1 MEEIIITIEKN
12 GATKLEVKGVKGQ
25 SCKAL
30 TKDFEQRLG
39 KKVSDVPTGEMYEQ
53 ERTYIRGRS

>member
-12 GATKLEVKGVKGQ
+12 GTTKVEVKGVKGQ
-25 SCKAL
+25 GCKAL

-39 KKVSDVPTGEMYEQ
+39 KKVSETPTGEMYEQ
-53 ERTYIRGRS
+53 ERTTVRGRG